1 MLANKMV
8 MEFLLPDTILEE
20 NNFLVKTNRLKGA
33 GFSPAPFVIKTYK
46 CGMNLPEKQ
55 KISIKPIT
63 VTELKLRQ
71 II

>member
-1 MLANKMV
+1 MLANKMEQ
-8 MEFLLPDTILEE
+8 EFLLPDIILEK

-33 GFSPAPFVIKTYK
+33 GETPAPFVIKTYK
-46 CGMNLPEKQ
+46 CVMNLPEKQ

-63 VTELKLRQ
+63 VTELKLKQ

>member
-1 MLANKMV
+1 MEK
-8 MEFLLPDTILEE
+8 EFLLPDIILEK

-33 GFSPAPFVIKTYK
+33 GVSPAPFVDITYL
-46 CGMNLPEKQ
+46 CAVNLSKKQ

-63 VTELKLRQ
+63 VTELKLKQ